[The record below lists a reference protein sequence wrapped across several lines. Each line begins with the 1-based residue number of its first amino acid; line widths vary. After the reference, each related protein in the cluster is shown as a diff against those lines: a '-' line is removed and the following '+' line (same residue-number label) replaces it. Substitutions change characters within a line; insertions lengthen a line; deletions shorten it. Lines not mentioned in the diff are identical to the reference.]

1 MLRGAVGLIWI
12 QIGRTDISGRAED
25 VAEAGSFNQRL
36 DRGAASDAVSVAN
49 VGDGLR
55 QEYLKQGDSGNA
67 AGPVVAL
74 KAPQGGGLWAVA
86 REAFRLTGKTDPSAQ
101 EVKALAQETARR
113 NGLSL
118 DTVLA
123 DGQFVEVKLPG
134 AIKQTTDK
142 KQAEKAVRPAPAKP
156 AETARIAKAAK
167 SGGTQK
173 AKETGRAVGPTCS
186 QSWEE
191 VNMIA
196 GWVTHNEAGHMS
208 YTAFNPDDNGSGI
221 SVGLMQWNQERGK
234 LPELVDAWHDKNP
247 AKFDRIFGGSSANM
261 LDESWLRSVDFSSKP
276 GLTRAM
282 HTALADSEFQRVQV
296 DLRNGH
302 IEDSCELARDYR
314 FTSLRGRAVV
324 ADMVNQLGEGGARSM
339 LRRLA
344 LTGNESQR
352 IERLKTVSDGRIN
365 AADRIAAIEDKVK
378 EVWRAQAASR

>member
-1 MLRGAVGLIWI
+1 MLRGAVGLIWK
-12 QIGRTDISGRAED
+12 QIGRTGISGRAED
-25 VAEAGSFNQRL
+25 VAEAGSFNQML

-55 QEYLKQGDSGNA
+55 QEYLKQGDSGNS

-86 REAFRLTGKTDPSAQ
+86 REAYRLTGKTDPSAQ

-118 DTVLA
+118 DTILA

-134 AIKQTTDK
+134 AIKQATDK
-142 KQAEKAVRPAPAKP
+142 KQAEKAVLPAPAKP
-156 AETARIAKAAK
+156 AETARIVK
-167 SGGTQK
+167 SSGTHQ
-173 AKETGRAVGPTCS
+173 AKETGRAFGPACS

-196 GWVTHNEAGHMS
+196 GWVTHNEAGHKS
-208 YTAFNPDDNGSGI
+208 FTAFNPDDNGSGI

-247 AKFDRIFGGSSANM
+247 AKFDRIFAGSSANM

-276 GLTRAM
+276 ALTGAM
-282 HTALADSEFQRVQV
+282 QTALADSEYQRVQV

-324 ADMVNQLGEGGARSM
+324 ADLVNQLGEGGARSM

-365 AADRIAAIEDKVK
+365 AADRIAAIEEKVK